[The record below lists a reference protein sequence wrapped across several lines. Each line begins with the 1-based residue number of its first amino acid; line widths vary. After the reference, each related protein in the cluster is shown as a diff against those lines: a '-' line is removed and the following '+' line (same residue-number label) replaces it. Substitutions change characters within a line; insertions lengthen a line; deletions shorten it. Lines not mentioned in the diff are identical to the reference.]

1 MKRVV
6 MMMAVLGLAAAAARG
21 AGIVWDTDSNGVSP
35 YWIEGES
42 DVQTE
47 GVLVYAYGAAVT
59 VNAVP
64 FAAFTSTS
72 AGADID
78 MPFGKFTDDQ
88 YGLNGIPAPYTTL
101 LASGAYNDGA
111 AVTMTLKNLA
121 VGASYQVQF
130 WVSDSRSY
138 GATRYQDL
146 GSPGGDPVR
155 LYFQNTSGGLKNGQY
170 ALGYFIADDVTQTLT
185 VTANTSAQIN
195 AIQVRQLPTGNA
207 ILVGADASL
216 VNAALSP
223 WSQYVEEGGTAAC
236 ELKASYGYRV
246 TAVYTN
252 GALFASPEN
261 GLPFMLVFEDVRENI
276 TISADVVRDASVPPS
291 YIGNSGNWSD
301 ASKWASGLV
310 ADNGDV
316 ARFVTQGGQTITV
329 DAPVLLGG
337 MYLTQN
343 ETFNASGGGSLTF
356 ADGAE
361 IRAYHGNNTTT
372 FNLPLLGTGGVITKR
387 GSGAV
392 GNNNG
397 LNMRFAAPF
406 ENFGMVNLMG
416 GNLESTAAGGGA
428 ISTGNVTL
436 AGARLT
442 VAPSAPVGA
451 QTIAGGG
458 TFTVGPGPN
467 MITLAKHGDSPSFDL
482 TLGGALD
489 HLTGGMLPLNRAGW
503 DSTDT
508 RIFLAQPP
516 ALVNGMLPPW
526 IAAVNGPGAQISFV
540 THDATDGIVDAP
552 AVDFSVAGPTD
563 IAEVSANVPLAD
575 GAAYHALVVN
585 NATASLEGTLTLGD
599 GVNPTGIILNQGTV
613 QNSVIDIGGA
623 DLYVWNINNNASRLG
638 SRIQGSGGVTF
649 CSGLYPNYGTCDNM
663 AFNPPVSSTY
673 TGPTHILGTR
683 VQTTTGHNPFG
694 PGDIYVYGNESRL
707 GGQLF
712 LASSFTLPNNLHI
725 SGFGADQSAA
735 VRVGANVDIQGTI
748 ELMDDA
754 GFQVYPNPLYLNTLI
769 YGPGKLRFVHAHSGS
784 CSLVVTHANTYA
796 GGTEIA
802 MPVQLDHIQALST
815 GPVEILNNSTL
826 CFNNAEDWVYTNTLL
841 GAGSLAKINTGRLTL
856 ADFRGASTGMTDLS
870 IADGD
875 LILPNC
881 AWSFL
886 HVTMDPASALTIQPG
901 PHRAFRIVGTSDTD
915 NSLAS
920 LGGPVSLFV
929 NIFSTLTLDGAN
941 TYSGATAVERG
952 TLRIMHEDTLPPTTA
967 LSVSSFSTLD
977 LNGFSQTVASL
988 NGKGWIVSTNGAP
1001 ATFTFGDAKDSSF
1014 EGYITGDISLVKQ
1027 GDGTATLASAN
1038 TYSGDT
1044 TILGGTLK
1052 LSAFDRTLAPTGIAP
1067 VSLWLDASN
1076 PDSLNAAH
1084 DDPVTLWKDLS
1095 ENENDFASPVTPGL
1109 TSPTVDGGVL
1119 NGKSMVRFSRTAQT
1133 RLEAWDSPANV
1144 RSFAAV
1150 LTLTDTDGTGG
1161 NQGIF
1166 GRATW
1171 SQDYGIRRK
1180 NNASELEAP
1189 GWWFFNSSD
1198 CFVNGWQ
1205 TLTFIE
1211 KKPFFVV
1218 TTRNEDRHFDDMA
1231 LGAFYDTGRC
1241 FSGWIGEVIGFSTT
1255 LTTPQRQQVEDYL
1268 RAKWFGSDPVPAAN
1282 SDLLPVTT
1290 GIVLQNGAT
1299 LDLGGTDQTVATLT
1313 GAGTITNGNLTVTDR
1328 LVINVNPDGT
1338 YDELTI
1344 AATLT
1349 PGPSAVLEIAN
1360 AHLLIG
1366 GRVVIPCDALNGD
1379 FAQII
1384 PGRFGYVFANGEIRL
1399 SSRSTMILIK

>member
-1 MKRVV
+1 
-6 MMMAVLGLAAAAARG
+6 
-21 AGIVWDTDSNGVSP
+21 
-35 YWIEGES
+35 
-42 DVQTE
+42 
-47 GVLVYAYGAAVT
+47 
-59 VNAVP
+59 VNTVP
-64 FAAFTSTS
+64 FAAFTGNA

-78 MPFGKFTDDQ
+78 MPFGGFTSDAFALD
-88 YGLNGIPAPYTTL
+88 GIPAPYRTL
-101 LASGAYNDGA
+101 LAPGAYNDGA

-121 VGASYQVQF
+121 VGTYYQIQF

-138 GATRYQDL
+138 GTNRYQDL
-146 GSPGGDPVR
+146 SSPGGDPVR

-170 ALGYFIADDVTQTLT
+170 ALGYFVADDVTQTLT
-185 VTANTSAQIN
+185 VTANQSAQIN
-195 AIQVRQLPTGNA
+195 AIQVCQLPIGN
-207 ILVGADASL
+207 LSVVKADASL
-216 VNAALSP
+216 VNALLSP
-223 WSQYVEEGGTAAC
+223 PSQLVAEGASAAF
-236 ELKASYGYRV
+236 ELKVDYGY
-246 TAVYTN
+246 TIDAVYTN
-252 GALFASPEN
+252 GALFASPGN
-261 GLPFMLVFEDVRENI
+261 DAPFAFAIEDVRENI
-276 TISADVVRDASVPPS
+276 TISADITRDASVPPS

-301 ASKWASGLV
+301 AIKWASGLV

-316 ARFVTQGGQTITV
+316 ARFVTQGGQTIPV

-337 MYLTQN
+337 MYMTQN

-361 IRAYHGNNTTT
+361 IRAYHGNSTTT
-372 FNLPLLGTGGVITKR
+372 FNLPLLGTGGGITKR
-387 GSGAV
+387 GSGGITQNA
-392 GNNNG
+392 
-397 LNMRFAAPF
+397 LNMRFAEPF
-406 ENFGMVNLMG
+406 ENFRMVNLMG
-416 GNLESTAAGGGA
+416 GNLESTAAGGVA

-451 QTIAGGG
+451 QTIAGDG

-467 MITLAKHGDSPSFDL
+467 MITLAKHGDSPGFDL
-482 TLGGALD
+482 TLGGALG
-489 HLTGGMLPLNRAGW
+489 HLPGGGLPLNRAGW
-503 DSTDT
+503 DSAVT

-552 AVDFSVAGPTD
+552 AVDFSVAGTTD

-575 GAAYHALVVN
+575 GTAYHALVVN
-585 NATASLEGTLTLGD
+585 NATASLAGTLTLGD
-599 GVNPTGIILNQGTV
+599 GVNPTGLILNRSTV
-613 QNSVIDIGGA
+613 QNNVIDIGGS
-623 DLYVWNINNNASRLG
+623 DLYIWHLNADGAGNNSLLAS
-638 SRIQGSGGVTF
+638 SIQGSGGVTF
-649 CSGLYPNYGTCDNM
+649 CSGLYPNYGQCKNM
-663 AFNPPVSSTY
+663 DFNPPAPCTY
-673 TGPTHILGTR
+673 IGPTHILGTR
-683 VQTTTGHNPFG
+683 VQTQSNHNPFG
-694 PGDIYVYGNESRL
+694 PGDIYVYGNESQI
-707 GGQLF
+707 GGQLY
-712 LASSFTLPNNLHI
+712 LAKQFALPNNLHI
-725 SGFGADQSAA
+725 SGFGADQNAA
-735 VRVGANVDIQGTI
+735 IRVQGDVDIQGTI

-754 GFQVYPNPLYLNTLI
+754 GIQTQQNPLYLRTLI
-769 YGPGKLRFVHAHSGS
+769 YGPGKLR
-784 CSLVVTHANTYA
+784 LVNAPNSALSSVTLTNINTYA

-802 MPVQLDHIQALST
+802 TTVQLDHIRALST
-815 GPVEILNNSTL
+815 GPVEILNASTSCL
-826 CFNNAEDWVYTNTLL
+826 RFNNAEDWVYTNKVFGT
-841 GAGSLAKINTGRLTL
+841 GGGLAKINTGRLTI
-856 ADFRGASTGMTDLS
+856 ADFRGTPTGMTSLS
-870 IADGD
+870 IADGEMV
-875 LILPNC
+875 LPNC
-881 AWSFL
+881 AWGFTSA
-886 HVTMDPASALTIQPG
+886 TMGPASALTIQPG
-901 PHRAFRIVGTSDTD
+901 PLRVFRVAGTSDTD
-915 NSLAS
+915 NSLVS

-929 NIFSTLTLDGAN
+929 NIANTLTLDGIN
-941 TYSGATAVERG
+941 TYSGATAVEGG

-967 LSVSSFSTLD
+967 FSVSSFSTLD

-1001 ATFTFGDAKDSSF
+1001 ATFTFGDAQDSRF
-1014 EGYITGDISLVKQ
+1014 DGYITGDISLVKQ
-1027 GDGTATLASAN
+1027 GDGTATLATAN

-1044 TILGGTLK
+1044 TLLGGTLK

-1095 ENENDFASPVTPGL
+1095 ANGNDFASPVTAGL
-1109 TSPTVDGGVL
+1109 TSPTVEGNKLD
-1119 NGKSMVRFSRTAQT
+1119 GKSMVRFSRTAQT

-1150 LTLTDTDGTGG
+1150 LTLTDADGGSGG

-1189 GWWFFNSSD
+1189 GWWFFSSSD
-1198 CFVNGWQ
+1198 CFVNGFQ
-1205 TLTFIE
+1205 TLAFID

-1218 TTRNEDRHFDDMA
+1218 TTRNEDRNFDDMA

-1268 RAKWFGSDPVPAAN
+1268 RAKWFGSDPVPAAS

-1290 GIVLQNGAT
+1290 GVVLRNGAT
-1299 LDLGGTDQTVATLT
+1299 LDLGDTDQTVATLT

-1360 AHLLIG
+1360 AHLLISR
-1366 GRVVIPCDALNGD
+1366 RVVIPCDALNGD